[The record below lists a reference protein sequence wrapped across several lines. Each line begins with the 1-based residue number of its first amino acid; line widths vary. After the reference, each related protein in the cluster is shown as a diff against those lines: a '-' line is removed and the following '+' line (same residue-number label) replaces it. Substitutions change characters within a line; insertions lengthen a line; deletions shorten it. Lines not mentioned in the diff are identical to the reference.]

1 MLYQMNSALA
11 EWIVARKALSI
22 QIPEVAPLVGLLLLT
37 EIRDVQQRRR
47 HLSFCS
53 LKALINFQLSSVMNH
68 HTVIILDVCK
78 SCLTKENFVQQ
89 INNLVPQNLI
99 TKHE

>member
-22 QIPEVAPLVGLLLLT
+22 QIPAVAPLVGLLLLT

-47 HLSFCS
+47 YLSFCS

-89 INNLVPQNLI
+89 INNLVPQ
-99 TKHE
+99 T